1 MWGWIWTVLALAAVV
16 FLAWL
21 AWRVVR
27 TGLALLRT
35 AAEAGSTWGE
45 AAERVGAAAAAAQAD
60 PPRITA
66 TMFEDRAVLRARR
79 EQLRRD
85 RWERRDRRRVDQAAV
100 WRTWSESTWLERR
113 QAERRA
119 DRHP

>member
-35 AAEAGSTWGE
+35 FAEAGSTWGE